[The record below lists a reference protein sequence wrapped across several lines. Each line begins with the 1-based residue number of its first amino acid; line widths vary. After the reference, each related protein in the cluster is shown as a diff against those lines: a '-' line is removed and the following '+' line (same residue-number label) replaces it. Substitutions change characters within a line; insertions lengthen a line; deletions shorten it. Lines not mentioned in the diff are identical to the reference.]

1 MITVYYRKTCSS
13 SKRVLEW
20 MNEHH
25 IDYQIHRVE
34 QISREEL
41 LYSLSLSENGLDDLV
56 KLQGSAATL
65 KKIRKLYSVKLNEA
79 LDYLKQHPEVLRTPI
94 ILTKNKLLVGYHEA
108 EIRQFIPRS
117 KRYHHII

>member
-1 MITVYYRKTCSS
+1 
-13 SKRVLEW
+13 

-56 KLQGSAATL
+56 KLQGSAETL
-65 KKIRKLYSVKLNEA
+65 KKIKTLYGVKLNEA

-94 ILTKNKLLVGYHEA
+94 ILTKNKLWVGYQEA
-108 EIRQFIPRS
+108 EIRQFVPRS
-117 KRYHHII
+117 RRKQHVI